1 MILCPERLKEFNM
14 TSSIEN
20 LFITPPGFEAAKLSS
35 RIRMAGNLGTD
46 SIRDASGKVDLE
58 DMQRRKVARDFESIF
73 IRQIID
79 RMKDTIPKS
88 DLADSSSQQI
98 QSMYWSFLGDAIADK
113 GGFGL
118 WKQIYEQMPK
128 GSNAAELGA
137 AVDAARPQH
146 PTGQVKK
153 LDEIL

>member
-1 MILCPERLKEFNM
+1 M

-20 LFITPPGFEAAKLSS
+20 LFVTPPGAEAAKLTS
-35 RIRMAGNLGTD
+35 RIKMAENLGRD
-46 SIRDASGKVDLE
+46 SIRAADGNVDIE
-58 DMQRRKVARDFESIF
+58 DMHRRKVARDFESIF
-73 IRQIID
+73 IHQIID
-79 RMKDTIPKS
+79 KMKETIPES

-128 GSNAAELGA
+128 SSQAAAELGA
-137 AVDAARPQH
+137 TVDAAKSQYQAGAIKR
-146 PTGQVKK
+146 

>member
-1 MILCPERLKEFNM
+1 M

-20 LFITPPGFEAAKLSS
+20 LFVTPPGLEAAKLTS
-35 RIRMAGNLGTD
+35 RIQMAENLGRD
-46 SIRDASGKVDLE
+46 SIRAADGKVDIE
-58 DMQRRKVARDFESIF
+58 DMHRRKVARDFESIF

-79 RMKDTIPKS
+79 RMKETIPES
-88 DLADSSSQQI
+88 DLADSSSEQI
-98 QSMYWSFLGDAIADK
+98 QSMYWSFLGDAIAEK

-128 GSNAAELGA
+128 SSQAAAELGA
-137 AVDAARPQH
+137 AVDAAKSQYQA
-146 PTGQVKK
+146 GAVKR

>member
-1 MILCPERLKEFNM
+1 M

-20 LFITPPGFEAAKLSS
+20 LFVAPPGLEAANLNS
-35 RIRMAGNLGTD
+35 RIQMAENIGAD
-46 SIRDASGKVDLE
+46 SIRAADGKIDTE
-58 DMQRRKVARDFESIF
+58 DMHRRKVARDFESIF
-73 IRQIID
+73 IHQIID
-79 RMKDTIPKS
+79 KMKDTIPDS
-88 DLADSSSQQI
+88 DLADSSSEQI
-98 QSMYWSFLGDAIADK
+98 KSMYWSFLGDAIADK

>member
-1 MILCPERLKEFNM
+1 M
-14 TSSIEN
+14 
-20 LFITPPGFEAAKLSS
+20 AK
-35 RIRMAGNLGTD
+35 NLGAD
-46 SIRDASGKVDLE
+46 SIRSTDGKFDIE
-58 DMQRRKVARDFESIF
+58 DIHRRKVARDFESIF

-79 RMKDTIPKS
+79 RMKETIPES
-88 DLADSSSQQI
+88 DLADSSSEQI

-128 GSNAAELGA
+128 NSQAAAQLGA
-137 AVDAARPQH
+137 AVDAARAQQAAGAVR
-146 PTGQVKK
+146 T

>member
-1 MILCPERLKEFNM
+1 M

-20 LFITPPGFEAAKLSS
+20 LFVAPPGLEAAKLTS
-35 RIRMAGNLGTD
+35 RIQMAENLGAD
-46 SIRDASGKVDLE
+46 SIRAVEGKVDIE
-58 DMQRRKVARDFESIF
+58 DMHRRKVARDFESIF

-79 RMKDTIPKS
+79 KMKDTIPKS
-88 DLADSSSQQI
+88 DLADSSSEQI

-128 GSNAAELGA
+128 SSQAAAELGA
-137 AVDAARPQH
+137 TVDAARAQQAA
-146 PTGQVKK
+146 GAVKK